1 MKNAG
6 KNRKE
11 RDKVEEKC
19 ESLSRDETIAKSVKL
34 IDKTTSCNISNNTY
48 NVIFNGYELK
58 EYAQAMY
65 GNKNYFWL
73 KNEILK
79 DMPKYIQNATTYIG
93 YKEVDLTH
101 NTNKRRLAF
110 KRKLD
115 IFAYFES
122 TLPNGNTV
130 CLQLCRYRESGN
142 YSLYSISKNI
152 PNDIIRE
159 NVP

>member
-1 MKNAG
+1 M
-6 KNRKE
+6 
-11 RDKVEEKC
+11 KC
-19 ESLSRDETIAKSVKL
+19 EGLSRDETIAKSIIL
-34 IDKTTSCNISNNTY
+34 IDKTTTCNISNNRY

-65 GNKNYFWL
+65 GKKDYFWI

-79 DMPKYIQNATTYIG
+79 DMPKYIQDATYIG
-93 YKEVDLTH
+93 YKKVDLTH

-122 TLPNGNTV
+122 TLPNGNIV